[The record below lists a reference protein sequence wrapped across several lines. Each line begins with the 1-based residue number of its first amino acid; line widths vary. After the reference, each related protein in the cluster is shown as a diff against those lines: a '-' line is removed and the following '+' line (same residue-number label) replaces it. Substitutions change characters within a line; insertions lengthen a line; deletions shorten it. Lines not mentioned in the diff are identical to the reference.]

1 MTSTP
6 GDANDTQ
13 SPSHRQCLLPSVAPT
28 PSVTEVT
35 PAKKI
40 TFLKRGDPQ
49 FAGVRLAVHQRT
61 FKTFSALMDELSRR
75 VPLSF
80 GVRSVTTPR
89 GLHSLSALEQLQDGG
104 CYFCSDKRL
113 SKTPRGPERPLRRN
127 PSTVPSRGFEGGREE
142 PGTASS
148 WKAPT
153 AQRRMTLLKNGDP
166 TCQQTVVLSHR
177 NTRNLAAFLR
187 KASDLLHFPVKQA
200 YTTSGKKVDTLQTLL
215 QGPSVL
221 VCAGNEAFR
230 HPAVE
235 NNQGNRMDALSGV
248 TARSKT
254 GLGGPRA
261 RQSVIHS
268 RSRTGGR
275 LQLSE
280 RSGLGDCL
288 ASGHHDWVGPAT
300 DSCPQDTPAAPG
312 ALMVGDDVEKKVCM
326 NEDGS
331 LSVEMKVRFQ
341 LLGEDALRWSQRAG
355 HNSVLTAASRAGRV
369 LEEAHP
375 LCYRQ
380 EGHPW
385 GFLEPR
391 AQGLGPC
398 EVGCQRVFDRGQQQP
413 GSSYDIWRNP
423 LATSQGERPAPR
435 RRWGL
440 AQLAHCRGRW
450 IQGFD
455 VRKRYD
461 KDSSNPAS
469 NPGHPENI
477 QASSHCP
484 QSPEGGVGSD
494 SPCPTSSAASRSEA
508 ELETGKGL
516 CPKEP
521 GPGAQ
526 DMERT
531 RSDTSASAGS
541 HEESSEWGDGH
552 QSCLSQARAAA
563 SQGKATHIDSPHV
576 PLLRPSSVSH
586 MVVPLNKHG
595 QGTRSCQDRGGPG
608 QSLPV
613 VPGHCTSCDAVGTA
627 YPTLT
632 ATPSQR
638 GKRRQK
644 RPASAVCIPVHCC
657 VAQRGHDGQCHQCRD
672 THCSLASPEALQVP
686 RPPEK
691 GRVCSRGPDPQCPKN
706 SSRARNQASR
716 DPGSPSSSSFDSQDL
731 PTASRATIPHMS
743 NTDHASGSNC
753 STESAGATEH
763 RAHSSAP
770 TLAHTDGAGGL
781 GDKAGG
787 NPESPSSSA
796 LLGGCPEA
804 GEPGVHQDG
813 CRSQLAASSILGTP
827 SGQTQAPFSEACWVG
842 SSYCPTPPGERPC
855 AKKHPSSSGSTSSG
869 QQRVDD
875 NARPRRVLLGK
886 SPGARESFEEQ
897 EEDDGGMTP
906 YALPSASP
914 DAVVREW
921 LDNIPEEPVLM
932 TYETAGET
940 TEVAGDETKDSEED
954 PRNDGEL
961 AQARQQLLE
970 GDTGLHPDPA
980 EVLPVTG
987 DALPKSGDGPHQ
999 DADPGDVSQDPAEA
1013 KGREGTS
1020 VVGDVSPRVLPN
1032 KVSVST
1038 QIMKALL
1045 GSKQG
1050 RPSSLPEVSGTV
1062 AQRLSHSTRALITC
1076 LARLHFFD
1084 EDLGLLAGKMRL
1096 EDSPRY
1102 QELLSISQSMWPGN
1116 GLGQGR
1122 LDLGLGRLTSHQ
1134 ALLGSE
1140 NFTPTSS
1147 SGVDVSSG
1155 SGGSGEGSVPCAVDT
1170 ILVPER
1176 MEPPLTTSSQRPT
1189 FKTQGH
1195 PEVSSCSTESSN
1207 SQVRARAPSR
1217 EETERGGTEQE
1228 QMLDNVLEHSGM
1240 MQEEEEQLEEREEI
1254 GRERPQEEGLGEES
1268 FPEKVEV
1275 SSRELLGAGSQDGEG
1290 SPEDKEVLKEETE
1303 PSELCPPGQGE
1314 EPTKPPY
1321 HLSERDSNATGCQ
1334 SGPRLA
1340 PGLEELPRAAGMGCE
1355 QTQTSTFTVHKV
1367 SLDPDAI
1374 WVSKLLR
1381 KMEKAFMAHLASATA
1396 ELRARWSLQNN
1407 GLLDQMVV
1415 ELVQDVGLRLQA
1427 STDKE
1432 LRKIQSRAGRTVPGP
1447 PREALRGQTS
1457 LQTEQRR
1464 RRLQGLRNFSAFP
1477 GLGPLSLTLEDGP
1490 AYGAALGTRPGG
1502 GTTGDDFCPCDVCM
1516 KKKLASMSSKDT
1528 AVATSAPIRKA
1539 FDLRQILQSKKAGC
1553 GAGVEAGLSPE
1564 KTGILLQG
1572 ADRAQELQ
1580 PAPQAGEELE
1590 ETGGQRSSRAED
1602 TGFQEAERGGY
1613 HEPENEK
1620 EGGTHP
1626 CLAHATQDAWQLEEG
1641 VTKTEGPLSQ
1651 GSGDGGASESI
1662 GQEDD
1667 NSRSVESQEA
1677 AGEGQPEAEGGIQ
1690 CEQENAPQV
1699 SLGERPRGDV
1709 LANSSLDQEGRLRT
1723 PHRRPGSQAQAAAR
1737 DFSNASSLSNCSL
1750 VSQKGSEKDCPSRDL
1765 KDIGVKDS
1773 GVLHTERK
1781 VTTMYP
1787 ESSTSEQ
1794 EGTLSGP
1801 RTPEQETGEGCDVR
1815 GERFACVQTRVRA
1828 DGFDQHD
1835 LDF

>member
-521 GPGAQ
+521 GP
-526 DMERT
+526 
-531 RSDTSASAGS
+531 
-541 HEESSEWGDGH
+541 
-552 QSCLSQARAAA
+552 
-563 SQGKATHIDSPHV
+563 
-576 PLLRPSSVSH
+576 
-586 MVVPLNKHG
+586 
-595 QGTRSCQDRGGPG
+595 
-608 QSLPV
+608 
-613 VPGHCTSCDAVGTA
+613 
-627 YPTLT
+627 
-632 ATPSQR
+632 
-638 GKRRQK
+638 
-644 RPASAVCIPVHCC
+644 
-657 VAQRGHDGQCHQCRD
+657 
-672 THCSLASPEALQVP
+672 
-686 RPPEK
+686 
-691 GRVCSRGPDPQCPKN
+691 
-706 SSRARNQASR
+706 
-716 DPGSPSSSSFDSQDL
+716 
-731 PTASRATIPHMS
+731 
-743 NTDHASGSNC
+743 
-753 STESAGATEH
+753 
-763 RAHSSAP
+763 
-770 TLAHTDGAGGL
+770 DGAGGL

-954 PRNDGEL
+954 PRNDGSPKGPGEL

-1217 EETERGGTEQE
+1217 EETER
-1228 QMLDNVLEHSGM
+1228 
-1240 MQEEEEQLEEREEI
+1240 
-1254 GRERPQEEGLGEES
+1254 
-1268 FPEKVEV
+1268 EKVEV

-1355 QTQTSTFTVHKV
+1355 QTQAESSPRTRETSTFTVHKV